1 MKLRM
6 IGCSHHDTP
15 LEIREQVA
23 FSSEQITQA
32 LWSLREQFP
41 DTEAVLLNTCNRVE
55 LYWGSSHED
64 KLATQ
69 EAIER
74 FLSEFHRVGLRTI
87 QEHFK
92 VRHDGQ
98 AVEHLF
104 MVVSSIDSL
113 VVGESQIPAQV
124 RSAYDRSKL
133 EGAAGAV
140 MHSLFQHANQVS
152 KRVTTETEIHR
163 RRISVPSV
171 AVSEVASEFYER
183 FDDKNIVVIG
193 SGQMGV
199 ETLQYL
205 LDAGAR
211 NIVIVNRSLDK
222 AQSVADQMSAAA
234 EFEIRAEPW
243 DALDRLLVWADLVV
257 STTGAAEPIVTESRL
272 KPILAKRSR
281 PNLLILDLAVPRD
294 FEPAI
299 ARLPSVY
306 LYSVDD
312 LQSVCQRNEAF
323 RKQQLP
329 KARKII
335 DEEVQKILAD
345 WNLRQSGDT
354 IRALRDQADLIR
366 DSELLRLFSKQSMQ
380 ELNAEAHQEILQA
393 VDRVINKLLHGPLQ
407 SLRDAPHEDHRESL
421 ATAIRRLFKL
431 G

>member
-32 LWSLREQFP
+32 LWSLKEQFP

-55 LYWGSSHED
+55 LYWGSSHEG
-64 KLATQ
+64 KVATQ

-234 EFEIRAEPW
+234 QFELRAEPW

-312 LQSVCQRNEAF
+312 LQSVCQRNESF
-323 RKQQLP
+323 RRQQLP

-335 DEEVQKILAD
+335 DEEVQRIIAD
-345 WNLRQSGDT
+345 WNLRLSGDT
-354 IRALRDQADLIR
+354 IRALKEQAILIR
-366 DSELLRLFSKQSMQ
+366 DAELQRLMGKQPMK
-380 ELNAEAHQEILQA
+380 ELSQEAHQEIQQT

-407 SLRDAPHEDHRESL
+407 SLREAPHEDHRESL
-421 ATAIRRLFKL
+421 ATSIRRLFKL

>member
-1 MKLRM
+1 
-6 IGCSHHDTP
+6 
-15 LEIREQVA
+15 VA

-32 LWSLREQFP
+32 LWSLKEQFP

-55 LYWGSSHED
+55 LYWGASHED
-64 KLATQ
+64 KIATQ

-104 MVVSSIDSL
+104 TVVSSIDSL

-234 EFEIRAEPW
+234 QFELRAEPW
-243 DALDRLLVWADLVV
+243 DALDRLLAWADLVV

-272 KPILAKRSR
+272 KPILAKRTR

-407 SLRDAPHEDHRESL
+407 SLREAPHEDHRESL

>member
-32 LWSLREQFP
+32 LWSLKEQFP

-64 KLATQ
+64 KVATQ

-234 EFEIRAEPW
+234 EFELRAEPW

-407 SLRDAPHEDHRESL
+407 SLREAPHEDHRESL
-421 ATAIRRLFKL
+421 VTAIRRLFKL

>member
-222 AQSVADQMSAAA
+222 AQSVADQMSAEA
-234 EFEIRAEPW
+234 EFELRAEPW

>member
-32 LWSLREQFP
+32 LWSLKEQFP

-55 LYWGSSHED
+55 LYWGASHED
-64 KLATQ
+64 KIATQ

-104 MVVSSIDSL
+104 TVVSSIDSL

-234 EFEIRAEPW
+234 QFELRAEPW
-243 DALDRLLVWADLVV
+243 DALDRLLAWADLVV

-272 KPILAKRSR
+272 KPILAKRTR

-393 VDRVINKLLHGPLQ
+393 VDRVINQLLHGPLQ
-407 SLRDAPHEDHRESL
+407 SLREAPHEEHRESL

>member
-32 LWSLREQFP
+32 LWSLKEQFP

-64 KLATQ
+64 KIATQ

-87 QEHFK
+87 QDHFK

-104 MVVSSIDSL
+104 TVVSSIDSL

-183 FDDKNIVVIG
+183 FDDKNVVVIG

-211 NIVIVNRSLDK
+211 NIVIVNRSLEK

-234 EFEIRAEPW
+234 QFELSAEPW

-257 STTGAAEPIVTESRL
+257 STTGAAEPIVTEGRL
-272 KPILAKRSR
+272 KPILAKRTR

-306 LYSVDD
+306 LFSVDD

-366 DSELLRLFSKQSMQ
+366 DSELHRLFSKQSMQ
-380 ELNAEAHQEILQA
+380 ELDAQAHQEILQA

-407 SLRDAPHEDHRESL
+407 SLREAPHEDHRESL
-421 ATAIRRLFKL
+421 AKAIRRLFKL

>member
-1 MKLRM
+1 
-6 IGCSHHDTP
+6 
-15 LEIREQVA
+15 
-23 FSSEQITQA
+23 
-32 LWSLREQFP
+32 
-41 DTEAVLLNTCNRVE
+41 VE

-64 KLATQ
+64 KVATQ

-234 EFEIRAEPW
+234 EFELRAEPW

-407 SLRDAPHEDHRESL
+407 SLREAPHEDHRESL
-421 ATAIRRLFKL
+421 VTAIRRLFKL

>member
-32 LWSLREQFP
+32 LWSLKEQFP

>member
-74 FLSEFHRVGLRTI
+74 FLSEFHRVALRTI

-234 EFEIRAEPW
+234 EFELRAEPW
-243 DALDRLLVWADLVV
+243 DALDRLLVWTDLVV

>member
-32 LWSLREQFP
+32 LWSLKEQFP

-55 LYWGSSHED
+55 LYWGASHED
-64 KLATQ
+64 KIATQ

-104 MVVSSIDSL
+104 TVVNSIDSL

-234 EFEIRAEPW
+234 QFELRAEPW
-243 DALDRLLVWADLVV
+243 DALDRLLAWADLVV

-272 KPILAKRSR
+272 KPILAKRTR

-407 SLRDAPHEDHRESL
+407 SLREAPHEDHRESL

>member
-32 LWSLREQFP
+32 LWSLKEQFP

-55 LYWGSSHED
+55 LYWGASHED
-64 KLATQ
+64 KIATQ

-74 FLSEFHRVGLRTI
+74 FLSEFHRIALRTI

-104 MVVSSIDSL
+104 TVVSSIDSL

-140 MHSLFQHANQVS
+140 MHSLFQHASQVS

-222 AQSVADQMSAAA
+222 AQTVADQMSIAAQ
-234 EFEIRAEPW
+234 FELRAETW

-257 STTGAAEPIVTESRL
+257 STTGASEPIVTESRL
-272 KPILAKRSR
+272 KPILARRSR

-294 FEPAI
+294 FEPTI

-366 DSELLRLFSKQSMQ
+366 DSELHRLFSKQSMQ
-380 ELNAEAHQEILQA
+380 ELDAQAHQEILQA

-407 SLRDAPHEDHRESL
+407 SLREAPHEDHRESL

>member
-32 LWSLREQFP
+32 LWSLKEQFP
-41 DTEAVLLNTCNRVE
+41 GTEAVLLNTCNRVE

-64 KLATQ
+64 KIATQ

-104 MVVSSIDSL
+104 TVVSSIDSL

-234 EFEIRAEPW
+234 KFELRAEPW
-243 DALDRLLVWADLVV
+243 DALDRLLAWADLVV

-272 KPILAKRSR
+272 KPILAKRTR

-407 SLRDAPHEDHRESL
+407 SLREAPHEDHRESL

>member
-32 LWSLREQFP
+32 LWSLKEQFP

-64 KLATQ
+64 KVATQ

-183 FDDKNIVVIG
+183 FDDKNIVVVG

-234 EFEIRAEPW
+234 EFELHAEPW

-407 SLRDAPHEDHRESL
+407 SLREAPHEDHRESL
-421 ATAIRRLFKL
+421 VTAIRRLFKL

>member
-1 MKLRM
+1 MENAPRAN
-6 IGCSHHDTP
+6 P

-32 LWSLREQFP
+32 LWSIKELFP

-64 KLATQ
+64 KIATQ

-211 NIVIVNRSLDK
+211 NIVIVNRSLDN

-234 EFEIRAEPW
+234 EFELRAEPW

-366 DSELLRLFSKQSMQ
+366 DSELHRLFSKQSMQ
-380 ELNAEAHQEILQA
+380 EINAEAHQEILQA

>member
-32 LWSLREQFP
+32 LWSLKEQFP

-55 LYWGSSHED
+55 LYWGASHED
-64 KLATQ
+64 KIATQ

-104 MVVSSIDSL
+104 TVVSSIDSL

-211 NIVIVNRSLDK
+211 NIAIVNRSLDK

-234 EFEIRAEPW
+234 QFELRAEPW
-243 DALDRLLVWADLVV
+243 DALDRLLAWADLVV

-272 KPILAKRSR
+272 KPILAKRTR

-380 ELNAEAHQEILQA
+380 ELNAEAHQEILQT

-407 SLRDAPHEDHRESL
+407 SLREAPHEDHRESL

>member
-32 LWSLREQFP
+32 LWSLKEQFP

-55 LYWGSSHED
+55 LYWGASHED
-64 KLATQ
+64 KIATQ

-104 MVVSSIDSL
+104 TVVSSIDSL

-234 EFEIRAEPW
+234 QFELHAEPW
-243 DALDRLLVWADLVV
+243 DALDRLLAWADLVV

-272 KPILAKRSR
+272 KPILAKRTR

-323 RKQQLP
+323 RQQQLP
-329 KARKII
+329 NARKII
-335 DEEVQKILAD
+335 DEEVQ
-345 WNLRQSGDT
+345 
-354 IRALRDQADLIR
+354 
-366 DSELLRLFSKQSMQ
+366 
-380 ELNAEAHQEILQA
+380 
-393 VDRVINKLLHGPLQ
+393 
-407 SLRDAPHEDHRESL
+407 
-421 ATAIRRLFKL
+421 
-431 G
+431 

>member
-1 MKLRM
+1 M

-32 LWSLREQFP
+32 LWSIKEQFP

-64 KLATQ
+64 KIATQ

-222 AQSVADQMSAAA
+222 AQSVADQMSVAA
-234 EFEIRAEPW
+234 EFELRAEPW

-407 SLRDAPHEDHRESL
+407 SLREAPHEDHRESL

>member
-23 FSSEQITQA
+23 FTTEQISAA
-32 LWSLREQFP
+32 LSQIKQRYPEC
-41 DTEAVLLNTCNRVE
+41 EAVLLSTCNRVE
-55 LYWGSSHED
+55 LYCGSLE
-64 KLATQ
+64 T
-69 EAIER
+69 ER
-74 FLSEFHRVGLRTI
+74 LPTAPELEEFLCSFHRLSLKIV

-92 VRHDGQ
+92 VRQDSQ
-98 AVEHLF
+98 AIEHLF
-104 MVVSSIDSL
+104 SVVSSIDSL
-113 VVGESQIPAQV
+113 VVGESQISAQV
-124 RSAYDRSKL
+124 RTAYDRSNS
-133 EGAAGAV
+133 EGVAGPV

-152 KRVTTETEIHR
+152 KRVTSETEIHR
-163 RRISVPSV
+163 RRVSVPSV

-183 FDDKNIVVIG
+183 FDDKKIVVIG
-193 SGQMGV
+193 SGEMGV

-205 LDAGAR
+205 IDAGAM
-211 NIVIVNRSLDK
+211 NIDIINRSHER
-222 AQSVADQMSAAA
+222 AQKVAQQFQLRSQ
-234 EFEIRAEPW
+234 PW
-243 DALDRLLVWADLVV
+243 ESLDALLVQADLVV

-272 KPILAKRSR
+272 RQILAKRTR
-281 PNLLILDLAVPRD
+281 GNLLIIDLAVPRD
-294 FEPAI
+294 FEASI

-312 LQSVCQRNEAF
+312 LQSVCQRNESF
-323 RKQQLP
+323 RRQQLP

-354 IRALRDQADLIR
+354 IRALKDQAVLIR
-366 DSELLRLFSKQSMQ
+366 DTELQRLFAKQSMSQLSIEAQQ
-380 ELNAEAHQEILQA
+380 EVQQA

-421 ATAIRRLFKL
+421 ATAIRRLFRL

>member
-32 LWSLREQFP
+32 LWSIKEQFP

-64 KLATQ
+64 KIATQ

-234 EFEIRAEPW
+234 EFELRAEPW
-243 DALDRLLVWADLVV
+243 EALDQLLVWADLVV

-380 ELNAEAHQEILQA
+380 ELNVEAHQEILQA

-407 SLRDAPHEDHRESL
+407 SLREAPHEDHRESL

>member
-32 LWSLREQFP
+32 LWSIKEQFP

-64 KLATQ
+64 KIATQ

-211 NIVIVNRSLDK
+211 NIVIVNRSLDN

-234 EFEIRAEPW
+234 EFELRAEPW

-366 DSELLRLFSKQSMQ
+366 DSELHRLFSKQSMQ
-380 ELNAEAHQEILQA
+380 EINAEAHQEILQA

>member
-32 LWSLREQFP
+32 LWSLKEQFP

-55 LYWGSSHED
+55 LYWGASHED
-64 KLATQ
+64 KIATQ

-234 EFEIRAEPW
+234 QFELRAEPW
-243 DALDRLLVWADLVV
+243 DALDRLLAWADLVV

-272 KPILAKRSR
+272 KPILAKRTR

-407 SLRDAPHEDHRESL
+407 SLREAPHEDHRESL

>member
-32 LWSLREQFP
+32 LWSLKEQFP

-55 LYWGSSHED
+55 LYWGASHED
-64 KLATQ
+64 KIATQ

-104 MVVSSIDSL
+104 TVVSSIDSL

-234 EFEIRAEPW
+234 QFELHAEPW
-243 DALDRLLVWADLVV
+243 DALDRLLAWADLVV

-272 KPILAKRSR
+272 KPILAKRTR

-380 ELNAEAHQEILQA
+380 DLNAEAHQEILQA

-407 SLRDAPHEDHRESL
+407 SLREAPHEDHRESL

>member
-32 LWSLREQFP
+32 LWSLKEQFP
-41 DTEAVLLNTCNRVE
+41 GTEAVLLNTCNRVE

-64 KLATQ
+64 KIATQ

-104 MVVSSIDSL
+104 TVVSSIDSL

-163 RRISVPSV
+163 RRVSVPSV

-234 EFEIRAEPW
+234 QFELRAEPW
-243 DALDRLLVWADLVV
+243 DALDRLLAWADLVV

-272 KPILAKRSR
+272 KPILAKRTR

-407 SLRDAPHEDHRESL
+407 SLREAPHEDHRESL

>member
-1 MKLRM
+1 
-6 IGCSHHDTP
+6 
-15 LEIREQVA
+15 
-23 FSSEQITQA
+23 
-32 LWSLREQFP
+32 
-41 DTEAVLLNTCNRVE
+41 
-55 LYWGSSHED
+55 
-64 KLATQ
+64 
-69 EAIER
+69 
-74 FLSEFHRVGLRTI
+74 
-87 QEHFK
+87 
-92 VRHDGQ
+92 
-98 AVEHLF
+98 
-104 MVVSSIDSL
+104 
-113 VVGESQIPAQV
+113 
-124 RSAYDRSKL
+124 
-133 EGAAGAV
+133 
-140 MHSLFQHANQVS
+140 
-152 KRVTTETEIHR
+152 
-163 RRISVPSV
+163 
-171 AVSEVASEFYER
+171 VASEFYER

-234 EFEIRAEPW
+234 QFELRAEPW

-407 SLRDAPHEDHRESL
+407 SLREAPHEDHRESL
-421 ATAIRRLFKL
+421 VTAIRRLFKL

>member
-32 LWSLREQFP
+32 LWSLKEQFP

-234 EFEIRAEPW
+234 EFELRAEPW

>member
-32 LWSLREQFP
+32 LWSLKEQFP

-64 KLATQ
+64 KVATQ

-222 AQSVADQMSAAA
+222 AQSVADQMSAEA
-234 EFEIRAEPW
+234 EFELRAEPW

-407 SLRDAPHEDHRESL
+407 SLREAPHEDHRESL
-421 ATAIRRLFKL
+421 VTAIRRLFKL

>member
-23 FSSEQITQA
+23 FSSEQISEA
-32 LWSLREQFP
+32 LSQLKERYPEC
-41 DTEAVLLNTCNRVE
+41 EAVLLSTCNRVE
-55 LYWGSSHED
+55 LYCGSLE
-64 KLATQ
+64 T
-69 EAIER
+69 ER
-74 FLSEFHRVGLRTI
+74 LPGASELEEFICSFHRLSLKVV
-87 QEHFK
+87 QEYFK
-92 VRHDGQ
+92 VRQDSQ
-98 AVEHLF
+98 AIEHLF
-104 MVVSSIDSL
+104 SVVSSIDSL
-113 VVGESQIPAQV
+113 VVGESQISAQV
-124 RSAYDRSKL
+124 RTAYDRSNL
-133 EGAAGAV
+133 EGVAGPV

-152 KRVTTETEIHR
+152 KRVTSETDIHR

-183 FDDKNIVVIG
+183 FDDKKIVVIG
-193 SGQMGV
+193 SGEMGV

-205 LDAGAR
+205 IDAGAM
-211 NIVIVNRSLDK
+211 NIDIINRSHER
-222 AQSVADQMSAAA
+222 AQKVAQQ
-234 EFEIRAEPW
+234 FQLRAQPW
-243 DALDRLLVWADLVV
+243 ESLDALIVQADLVV

-272 KPILAKRSR
+272 RQILAKRTR
-281 PNLLILDLAVPRD
+281 GNLLILDLAVPRD
-294 FEPAI
+294 FEASI

-323 RKQQLP
+323 RRQQLP

-354 IRALRDQADLIR
+354 IRALKDQAVLIR
-366 DSELLRLFSKQSMQ
+366 DAELQRLFGKQSMSQLSIEAQQ
-380 ELNAEAHQEILQA
+380 EVQQA

-407 SLRDAPHEDHRESL
+407 SLREAPHEDHRESL
-421 ATAIRRLFKL
+421 ATAIRRLFRL

>member
-32 LWSLREQFP
+32 LWSLKEQFP

-64 KLATQ
+64 KVATQ

-222 AQSVADQMSAAA
+222 AQSVADQMSAEAQ
-234 EFEIRAEPW
+234 FELRAEPW

-407 SLRDAPHEDHRESL
+407 SLREAPHEDHRESL
-421 ATAIRRLFKL
+421 VTAIRRLFKL

>member
-32 LWSLREQFP
+32 LWSIKEQFP

-64 KLATQ
+64 KIATQ

-222 AQSVADQMSAAA
+222 AQSVADQMSVAA
-234 EFEIRAEPW
+234 EFELRAEPW

-407 SLRDAPHEDHRESL
+407 SLREAPHEDHRESL

>member
-32 LWSLREQFP
+32 LWSLKEQFP

-234 EFEIRAEPW
+234 EFELRAEPW

-380 ELNAEAHQEILQA
+380 ELTAEAHQEILQA

-407 SLRDAPHEDHRESL
+407 SLREAPHEDHRESL

>member
-32 LWSLREQFP
+32 LWSLKEQFP

-234 EFEIRAEPW
+234 EFELRAEPW

-407 SLRDAPHEDHRESL
+407 SLREAPHEDHRESL

>member
-32 LWSLREQFP
+32 LWSLKEQFP
-41 DTEAVLLNTCNRVE
+41 GTEAVLLNTCNRVE

-64 KLATQ
+64 KIATQ

-234 EFEIRAEPW
+234 EFELRAEPW

-407 SLRDAPHEDHRESL
+407 SLREAPHEDHRESL
-421 ATAIRRLFKL
+421 VTAIRRLFKL

>member
-32 LWSLREQFP
+32 LWSLKEQFP

-64 KLATQ
+64 KVATQ

-234 EFEIRAEPW
+234 EFELRAEPW

-354 IRALRDQADLIR
+354 NRALRDQADLIR

-407 SLRDAPHEDHRESL
+407 SLREAPHEDHRESL
-421 ATAIRRLFKL
+421 VTAIRRLFKL

>member
-32 LWSLREQFP
+32 LWSLKEQFP

-55 LYWGSSHED
+55 LYWGASHED
-64 KLATQ
+64 KIATQ

-92 VRHDGQ
+92 VRHDAQ

-104 MVVSSIDSL
+104 TVVSSIDSL

-234 EFEIRAEPW
+234 EFELRAEPW

>member
-32 LWSLREQFP
+32 LWSLKEQFP

-64 KLATQ
+64 KVATQ

-222 AQSVADQMSAAA
+222 AQSVADQMSAAVQ
-234 EFEIRAEPW
+234 FELRAEPW

>member
-32 LWSLREQFP
+32 LWSLKEQFP

-222 AQSVADQMSAAA
+222 AQGVADQMSAAA

-380 ELNAEAHQEILQA
+380 ELNAEAHQEILKA

-407 SLRDAPHEDHRESL
+407 SLREAPHEDHRESL